1 MASRKAIVTASDSGI
16 GKATA
21 VRLARDGCDVG
32 VTWHTDREGAEGT
45 AQEVR
50 EQGTRAVVTRLDVTR
65 FDEAAEAVEALA
77 GELGGSAGAG
87 TVGDPISGEVVVLAV
102 PYEAA
107 APLVRQYGEAFSGK
121 VVVDITNPVNWET
134 FDGLVTPPDSSAA
147 EEIEKAAPEGARL
160 VKAFNTT
167 FAGTLVEGEVAGQPL
182 DVYVAGDDVRAKE
195 MLSQLARDGGLV
207 AIDAGPLRRARQLEE
222 LGFLGMTL
230 QQPLGLGFQ
239 SAWKL
244 AS

>member
-1 MASRKAIVTASDSGI
+1 MEVTIIGTGNMGRGIATRLLASGHEVT
-16 GKATA
+16 
-21 VRLARDGCDVG
+21 LL
-32 VTWHTDREGAEGT
+32 DREVGKS
-45 AQEVR
+45 
-50 EQGTRAVVTRLDVTR
+50 
-65 FDEAAEAVEALA
+65 EALA
-77 GELGGSAGAG
+77 RELGGAVGAG
-87 TVGDPISGEVVVLAV
+87 TVGDPIAGDVVVLAV

-107 APLVRQYGEAFSGK
+107 APVVQQYGEALFGK

-147 EEIEKAAPEGARL
+147 EEIEKAAPEGARI

-182 DVYVAGDDVRAKE
+182 DVYVAGDDAEAKE
-195 MLSQLARDGGLV
+195 MVSQLVRDGGLV
-207 AIDAGPLRRARQLEE
+207 AIDAGPLRRARQLEG